1 MSVTYR
7 LRARVSG
14 DRREQLFERIWTEL
28 SAFGL
33 QGIHEGTLLAED
45 AARMGLEATAWVVD
59 SDVAPHQRDWLGQQ
73 VDLVSELYFPDEA
86 SAVRARSYLLERGI
100 LTEVAPPERVADQD
114 WDAEWKKSYRGIE
127 IPPHWEIVPPW
138 EQEKALAPGVT
149 RILLNPGAGFGTGTH
164 ETTQLCLEA
173 LGREGNLT
181 GREVLD
187 FGSGSGILSIAA
199 ARRGARV
206 WGVEIDP
213 LANENARE
221 NARLNGLEEQQLVFL
236 SERPKREEPYSGVLA
251 NILKPVLLEHAQ
263 ALLDACSEEGFL
275 ILSGLIES
283 DVAQIC
289 AAFEPKR
296 GRARVFAKGEWRAVV
311 WQTSRATHE

>member
-1 MSVTYR
+1 VTYR